1 MPPDWVCPYFPNLA
15 LMWLAISLSVVWS
28 LVWKGIALWFAGR
41 SAHLGWFIILFIVN
55 TLGILE
61 IIYIF
66 AFRRV
71 VPRPQEVSKLK
82 PTVKRIPGTNR

>member
-1 MPPDWVCPYFPNLA
+1 MELDWWGFQFFPNVA
-15 LMWLAISLSVVWS
+15 IFWLAISLAVVWS
-28 LVWKGIALWFAGR
+28 LVWKGIALWYAGR
-41 SAHLGWFIILFIVN
+41 NAHLGWFITLFIVN

-71 VPRPQEVSKLK
+71 VPRPQKVSQLK
-82 PTVKRIPGTNR
+82 PLVRRKRR

>member
-1 MPPDWVCPYFPNLA
+1 MPSDWVCPFFPNLA
-15 LMWLAISLSVVWS
+15 LMWLAVSLGVVWS
-28 LVWKGIALWFAGR
+28 LVWKGIALWHAGR
-41 SAHLGWFIILFIVN
+41 NAHLGWFITLFMVH

-71 VPRPQEVSKLK
+71 VPRPQKVTS
-82 PTVKRIPGTNR
+82 

>member
-1 MPPDWVCPYFPNLA
+1 MELDWVCPFFPNLA
-15 LMWLAISLSVVWS
+15 LMWLTIILAVVWS
-28 LVWKGIALWFAGR
+28 LVWKGIALWYAGR
-41 SAHLGWFIILFIVN
+41 STHLGWFIILFIVN

-71 VPRPQEVSKLK
+71 VSRPQKVSQIK
-82 PTVKRIPGTNR
+82 PLAPRKRR

>member
-1 MPPDWVCPYFPNLA
+1 MPSDWVYPFFPNLA
-15 LMWLAISLSVVWS
+15 LMWLAVSLGVVWS
-28 LVWKGIALWFAGR
+28 LIWKGIALWHAGR
-41 SAHLGWFIILFIVN
+41 NAHLGWFITLFLVH

-71 VPRPQEVSKLK
+71 VPRPQKVSHLE
-82 PTVKRIPGTNR
+82 PLAPRKRR

>member
-1 MPPDWVCPYFPNLA
+1 MELDWVCPFFPNLA
-15 LMWLAISLSVVWS
+15 LMWLAIILAVVWS
-28 LVWKGIALWFAGR
+28 LVWKGIALWYAGR
-41 SAHLGWFIILFIVN
+41 NAHLGWFITLFIVN

-71 VPRPQEVSKLK
+71 VLRPQKVSQLK
-82 PTVKRIPGTNR
+82 PLVPRKRR

>member
-1 MPPDWVCPYFPNLA
+1 MAFDWSWAFYQMEAIL
-15 LMWLAISLSVVWS
+15 WLAIVLAVVWS
-28 LVWKGIALWFAGR
+28 MVWKGIALWYAGR
-41 SAHLGWFIILFIVN
+41 NAHLGWFITLFIVN

-71 VPRPQEVSKLK
+71 VPRPQKVSQLK
-82 PTVKRIPGTNR
+82 PLVRRKRR

>member
-1 MPPDWVCPYFPNLA
+1 MELDWVCPLFPNLA
-15 LMWLAISLSVVWS
+15 LMWLAIILAVVWS
-28 LVWKGIALWFAGR
+28 MVWKGIALWHAGR
-41 SAHLGWFIILFIVN
+41 NAHLGWFIILFIVN

-71 VPRPQEVSKLK
+71 VRRPQKVSQLK
-82 PTVKRIPGTNR
+82 PLVPRKRR

>member
-1 MPPDWVCPYFPNLA
+1 MELDWVCPFFPNLA
-15 LMWLAISLSVVWS
+15 LMWLAIILAVVWS
-28 LVWKGIALWFAGR
+28 LVWKGIALWYAGR
-41 SAHLGWFIILFIVN
+41 NAHLGWFITLFIVN

-71 VPRPQEVSKLK
+71 VPRPQKVSQLK
-82 PTVKRIPGTNR
+82 PLVRRKRR

>member
-1 MPPDWVCPYFPNLA
+1 MELDWVYPFFPNLA
-15 LMWLAISLSVVWS
+15 LMWLAVSLGVVWS
-28 LVWKGIALWFAGR
+28 LVWKGIALWHAGR
-41 SAHLGWFIILFIVN
+41 NAHLGWFITLFIVN

-71 VPRPQEVSKLK
+71 VPRPQKVSQLK
-82 PTVKRIPGTNR
+82 PLTPRKRR

>member
-1 MPPDWVCPYFPNLA
+1 MELDWVCPFFPNLA
-15 LMWLAISLSVVWS
+15 LMWLAVSLGVVWS
-28 LVWKGIALWFAGR
+28 LVWKGIALWHAGR
-41 SAHLGWFIILFIVN
+41 NAHLGWFITLFIVN

-71 VPRPQEVSKLK
+71 VLRPQKVSQLK
-82 PTVKRIPGTNR
+82 PLVRRKRR